1 MIREHLRRMASLV
14 TATALLATAPASVWA
29 KGDDKTSNERVSDQ
43 RLLSEKNAG
52 KGTQPVTPT
61 TATPI
66 KNVVVIFQ
74 ENISFDHYF
83 ATYPYATN
91 PVTET
96 PFTAKANTPT
106 VDNLLSGGLLT
117 SNPNSTQPFRMD
129 PVMSVTCDQN
139 HSYTPEQS
147 ALDHG
152 LMDKFPENTG
162 SGNPGG
168 ASACDDYGKGAGVV
182 MGYFD
187 GNTTTAYWNYA
198 QYYAMSDN
206 SHGTMFG
213 PSTVGALNLI
223 SGTTS
228 LATLQP
234 SADGSHAATTAN
246 ASGSIGGSALTG
258 VAIGDPRP
266 FYDDCVATDPT
277 TSKLFTKI
285 RISVTGKN
293 VGDLLNAKGL
303 TWGWFQGGFAP
314 TGTSTSTAP
323 WQAGLPVCGAHT
335 RGLAGDDAITTSGD
349 YIPHHEPFQYFSQSN
364 NQAHTR
370 PSDSGLIGTSSDG
383 ANHQY
388 DLQDF
393 WTALEEDRLP
403 TVTYLKAAAYQD
415 GHPGYSDPLDEQN
428 FVVDVVNALENSKYW
443 PTLAIIIAYDDS
455 DGWYDHALGP
465 IVNQS
470 AVSDDTLAGP
480 GSCGSGSTNTQ
491 GQCGYGPRLPL
502 LVISPYAKQNY
513 VDHVAT
519 DQSSILR
526 FIEDNWSLGRIGG
539 NSSDVKAG
547 TLNGL
552 FDFSDKNR
560 APKLILDDSTGTVL
574 QQN

>member
-1 MIREHLRRMASLV
+1 MIQEHLRRLASLL
-14 TATALLATAPASVWA
+14 TATALLVAAPGSALANGNENSRSSRSTTVSV
-29 KGDDKTSNERVSDQ
+29 
-43 RLLSEKNAG
+43 
-52 KGTQPVTPT
+52 PT
-61 TATPI
+61 TTPI

-91 PVTET
+91 PSTET
-96 PFTAKANTPT
+96 PFTAKANTPRA
-106 VDNLLSGGLLT
+106 DNLLSGGLLT

-129 PVMSVTCDQN
+129 PTMSVTCDQN

-147 ALDHG
+147 AFDHG
-152 LMDKFPENTG
+152 LMDQFPQQTGTGNT
-162 SGNPGG
+162 
-168 ASACDDYGKGAGVV
+168 ASSPCFDYGLGTGVV

-187 GNTTTAYWNYA
+187 GNTVTAYWNYA
-198 QYYAMSDN
+198 QNYAMSDN

-223 SGTTS
+223 AGTTS

-234 SADGSHAATTAN
+234 SADGSAQPTTDKTCTPKAPATTC
-246 ASGSIGGSALTG
+246 SGTADGNVSGGQTVGA
-258 VAIGDPRP
+258 AIGDPRP

-277 TSKLFTKI
+277 TSDLYKKI

-293 VGDLLNAKGL
+293 VGDLLNEKGL

-314 TGTSTSTAP
+314 TGTSTSSAP
-323 WQAGLPVCGAHT
+323 YQEGLPVCGANHV
-335 RGLAGDDAITTSGD
+335 GLAGNDAVTTSGD

-364 NQAHTR
+364 NQHHVR
-370 PSDSGLIGTSSDG
+370 PSDSGLIGTSNDG

-393 WTALEEDRLP
+393 WTVLSEDRLP

-443 PTLAIIIAYDDS
+443 PNLAIIIAYDDS

-480 GSCGSGSTNTQ
+480 GNCGSGKTNTQ

-513 VDHVAT
+513 VDHAAT

-526 FIEDNWSLGRIGG
+526 FIEDNWNLGRIGG

-552 FDFSDKNR
+552 FDFTDSKR
-560 APKLILDDSTGTVL
+560 APRLILDDSTGVVL
-574 QQN
+574 QQF